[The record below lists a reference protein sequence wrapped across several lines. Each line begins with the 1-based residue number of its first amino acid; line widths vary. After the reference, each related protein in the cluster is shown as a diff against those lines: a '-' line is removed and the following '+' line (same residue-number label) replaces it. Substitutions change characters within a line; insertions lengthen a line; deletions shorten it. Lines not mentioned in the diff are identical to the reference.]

1 MDKEALIGK
10 TLHELQEITSALKL
24 PAFTAKQICE
34 WLYRKRTTNID
45 LMTNI
50 SVKNRELLKEN
61 YCVGRT
67 TVVEVMKSEDGTK
80 KYLFQTLQGYIESV
94 FIPEDERATLCVSSQ
109 VGCKMDCLFCMTGK
123 QGFAGNL
130 TAGDI
135 LNQIFSIPE
144 ADQLTNVVLMGM
156 GEPLDNSLA
165 VLRALE
171 ILTSDYGCAW
181 SPKRIT
187 VSSIGLIPGLKV
199 FLERSK
205 CHLAISLHNPFSEE
219 RLKLMPIEK
228 AYPIQDVIKLL
239 KDYDFNHQRRVS
251 FEYILFK
258 GYNDTMR
265 HARELVRILSGLE
278 CRVNLIRFHEIPGVD
293 LKSANEEQITWFRD
307 YLTQNNII
315 STIRKSRGE
324 DILAACG
331 MLSTAKK
338 QEEEKE

>member
-34 WLYRKRTTNID
+34 WLYQKRATNID

-80 KYLFQTLQGYIESV
+80 KYLFQTQQGYIESV
-94 FIPEDERATLCVSSQ
+94 FIPEEERATLCVSSQ

-144 ADQLTNVVLMGM
+144 TDQLTNVVLMGM

-265 HARELVRILSGLE
+265 HARELVRLLSGLE

-338 QEEEKE
+338 QEEEKD